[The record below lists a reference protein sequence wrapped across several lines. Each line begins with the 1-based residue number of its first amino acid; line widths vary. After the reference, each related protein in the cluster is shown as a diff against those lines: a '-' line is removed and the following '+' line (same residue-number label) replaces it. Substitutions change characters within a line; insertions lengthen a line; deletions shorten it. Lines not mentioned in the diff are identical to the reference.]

1 MDKVRKLNIQSIQA
15 QSTSSCCLSVPL
27 GAVLFLD
34 LSYQAFLLLIASLRT
49 VALSDPECCRGG
61 RGVVRRV

>member
-34 LSYQAFLLLIASLRT
+34 LGYQAFLLLIAIYIPSLVLVLNLVLVSPT
-49 VALSDPECCRGG
+49 
-61 RGVVRRV
+61 